1 MQRLVIIGAGG
12 FARELAD
19 TVASINNER
28 PTYELLGFADDNE
41 EHHHTNINGNKVI
54 GGRDTVKALAQQ
66 QSIAAVVAIAD
77 ATVRQSLVAY
87 MGELI
92 TWESLVHPRALVSPS
107 AQIGK
112 GCVLQAYVLVA
123 ANATIGDHC
132 IVNAG
137 SSLGHDAVMG
147 DYGAIM
153 GQCDVTGRARLG
165 PAVFMGSGARIL
177 PGVVVGERAKIA
189 AGAVVARHVE
199 AGATV
204 GGNPARVIG

>member
-1 MQRLVIIGAGG
+1 MQGLVIIGAGG
-12 FARELAD
+12 FGRELAD
-19 TVASINNER
+19 TVDSINVER
-28 PTYELLGFADDNE
+28 PTYDLLGFVDDNGAN
-41 EHHHTNINGNKVI
+41 HHVTINGIKVI
-54 GGRDTVKALAQQ
+54 GGRDAVKDLARHRP
-66 QSIAAVVAIAD
+66 IAAVVAIVD
-77 ATVRQSLVAY
+77 ATVRQSVVASL
-87 MGELI
+87 GELI
-92 TWESLVHPRALVSPS
+92 TWATLVHPRALVSPS

-112 GCVLQAYVLVA
+112 GCILQAYVLVA
-123 ANATIGDHC
+123 ANATIGDYC